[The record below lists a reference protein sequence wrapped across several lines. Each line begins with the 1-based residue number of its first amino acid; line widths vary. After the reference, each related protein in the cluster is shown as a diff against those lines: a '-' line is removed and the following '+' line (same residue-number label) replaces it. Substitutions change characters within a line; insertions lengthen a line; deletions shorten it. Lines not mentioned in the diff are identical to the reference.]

1 MHARSWSAGKT
12 GVDVL
17 LLLADEA
24 WVVGA
29 GIGAGQEEK
38 ERVRG
43 INSRTGRDATCC
55 CCLFWLFPLLIRYT
69 SCRISRRR
77 RSPARLRRRTPGRRS
92 ARRGWMSRARR
103 RFLRSV
109 RRRSGTLAS
118 T

>member
-12 GVDVL
+12 GVDV

-55 CCLFWLFPLLIRYT
+55 CCLFWLFPLPIRYT

-77 RSPARLRRRTPGRRS
+77 RSPARLRHRTPGRRS